1 MVNEYERMLMDE
13 DPQPRDEVGRAYWLE
28 PHLPYALK
36 QRIET
41 VFDVLAHLPLKQ
53 PLAVVSDAG
62 KTIAANQELVE
73 LLGGKG
79 ADYVG
84 RPWTQVMPGWAERVP
99 GFRREGEQVFEE
111 HLSGADGEQH
121 WVRVSLGPVAERGE
135 ERAMAYLLFINKPD
149 VETIDHDEVR
159 RLRKSLQLLADTQTD
174 YVVEIDRAGVM
185 TFVSPSF
192 CRAVGAQ
199 EGELV
204 GREFLSRVCEADR
217 AAAATAL
224 DEAGKPPFI
233 GEMRARLAA
242 DPQVD
247 LDWHIDAVIGEGIV
261 GLDLVGRV
269 SGAGRAAAPRRA
281 PRPELLPRSRP
292 PCSRTPRRLRRPP
305 SRRTHGSRSSG
316 RSSRPSTPATRRAS
330 WLSRAPS
337 RTRPAP
343 NASSTTCSAAT
354 RSSLLWAGASR
365 RPPDASPAP
374 SGLIGFFLVR
384 PLLPGSPARSGSRAT
399 RSDPRC
405 WHPRAA
411 ADPRSSAPAPH
422 RAASQSSTV

>member
-1 MVNEYERMLMDE
+1 LALEATTMVNEYERMLMDE
-13 DPQPRDEVGRAYWLE
+13 DPQPRDEVEREYWLE

-36 QRIET
+36 QRVET

-62 KTIAANQELVE
+62 KTIAANRALVE

-84 RPWTQVMPGWAERVP
+84 RSWMQVMPGWAQRVP

-111 HLSGADGEQH
+111 HLTGVDGEQR

-204 GREFLSRVCEADR
+204 GHEFLSRVCEADR
-217 AAAATAL
+217 AAAAAAL

-233 GEMRARLAA
+233 GEMQARLAA
-242 DPQVD
+242 DPRVD
-247 LDWHIDAVIGEGIV
+247 LDWHIDAVIGDGIV
-261 GLDLVGRV
+261 GLDLVGRIA
-269 SGAGRAAAPRRA
+269 GAERPAAPAPRAATRPPAEPQIAAQATPAAAAPEDPRLARIREKLAALDPSDQESLMALARA
-281 PRPELLPRSRP
+281 V
-292 PCSRTPRRLRRPP
+292 
-305 SRRTHGSRSSG
+305 
-316 RSSRPSTPATRRAS
+316 ADA
-330 WLSRAPS
+330 
-337 RTRPAP
+337 
-343 NASSTTCSAAT
+343 
-354 RSSLLWAGASR
+354 AGAECVLYNVQRGDAIESAVGWR
-365 RPPDASPAP
+365 LPPTA
-374 SGLIGFFLVR
+374 
-384 PLLPGSPARSGSRAT
+384 
-399 RSDPRC
+399 
-405 WHPRAA
+405 
-411 ADPRSSAPAPH
+411 
-422 RAASQSSTV
+422 